1 MMMMMYAFLNFPL
14 IQMGIWIYK
23 KYIVLL
29 YVVLPFLLDFVFC
42 LFLVHV
48 LLVRW
53 ALLNLWV
60 LFAILSYSFPYL
72 LKQMKG
78 AFWGEKK
85 PPQSKDYSIFAFTSI
100 WN

>member
-1 MMMMMYAFLNFPL
+1 MMMMYAFLNFPL

-48 LLVRW
+48 LLVR
-53 ALLNLWV
+53 
-60 LFAILSYSFPYL
+60 
-72 LKQMKG
+72 
-78 AFWGEKK
+78 
-85 PPQSKDYSIFAFTSI
+85 
-100 WN
+100 